1 MNIVTS
7 FLRSITPTEIP
18 KYLGRWR
25 IDYCKVKINN
35 TIDLANEDH
44 CGTCGQYASNK
55 INLIK
60 TQNEIK
66 DIPTK
71 IIK

>member
-1 MNIVTS
+1 MPSIKPIMSILKNI
-7 FLRSITPTEIP
+7 IPKQIP

-25 IDYCKVKINN
+25 IDYCKAKINN

-55 INLIK
+55 INSYKL
-60 TQNEIK
+60 
-66 DIPTK
+66 PTK
-71 IIK
+71 KLS

>member
-1 MNIVTS
+1 MNAVIS
-7 FLRSITPTEIP
+7 IIKSITPTTLP

-44 CGTCGQYASNK
+44 CGTCGQYALNK
-55 INLIK
+55 INLGNNLTDNK
-60 TQNEIK
+60 K
-66 DIPTK
+66 SLDK
-71 IIK
+71 KV